1 MHYGIESER
10 SVLLATIIIAILAI
24 LFIIVVAVLIKRI
37 VLRFITRIAARTA
50 THLDDLFVR
59 HNVFTGLFRLVPPIL
74 IHIFSVPVLRYYPD
88 IIPLVKDFAVLYIIV
103 GVVVVIFSL
112 LDALLEYFI
121 EFSTASRVPV
131 KSFVQGIKSLAVS
144 IGLIVVVS
152 KLMGKSPVV
161 FLGGL
166 GAFTAVLLLIFK
178 NSILGFVAGIQ
189 LSSNNLVRVGDWIDM
204 PKYEADGEVTD
215 ISLVT
220 VSVQN
225 WDKTISTIPAY
236 ALISEGFR
244 NWRGMNESGGRRI
257 KRSLNIDM
265 TSIRFCDDALL
276 ARLNDIQLL
285 RDYLDEKTREVNAYN
300 RRYEIDDRSA
310 VNGRRLTNL
319 GTFCAYLS
327 AYLHLHPKVN
337 ASMALIIRY
346 LQPTPNGL
354 PIEILVF
361 SSEKEWV
368 LYEQVQADI
377 IDHMIAVLPYFDLRV
392 FQFPGSYNTGQS
404 VGSQNQTVHD

>member
-1 MHYGIESER
+1 
-10 SVLLATIIIAILAI
+10 
-24 LFIIVVAVLIKRI
+24 
-37 VLRFITRIAARTA
+37 
-50 THLDDLFVR
+50 
-59 HNVFTGLFRLVPPIL
+59 
-74 IHIFSVPVLRYYPD
+74 
-88 IIPLVKDFAVLYIIV
+88 
-103 GVVVVIFSL
+103 
-112 LDALLEYFI
+112 
-121 EFSTASRVPV
+121 
-131 KSFVQGIKSLAVS
+131 
-144 IGLIVVVS
+144 
-152 KLMGKSPVV
+152 
-161 FLGGL
+161 
-166 GAFTAVLLLIFK
+166 
-178 NSILGFVAGIQ
+178 
-189 LSSNNLVRVGDWIDM
+189 
-204 PKYEADGEVTD
+204 
-215 ISLVT
+215 
-220 VSVQN
+220 
-225 WDKTISTIPAY
+225 
-236 ALISEGFR
+236 
-244 NWRGMNESGGRRI
+244 MNESGGRRI

-392 FQFPGSYNTGQS
+392 FQYPGSYNTGQS
-404 VGSQNQTVHD
+404 VGSQNQTVHH